1 MTSHQCINYEL
12 LCFVRAIHIII
23 VTVFKRLRDLN
34 GLSLLETASTGGNRG
49 NNREST
55 KAKLVNNAQ
64 KIKSIGTM
72 TNKTHSSGG
81 FRFNGEKIR

>member
-1 MTSHQCINYEL
+1 M
-12 LCFVRAIHIII
+12 
-23 VTVFKRLRDLN
+23 DLFDWKQPVQ
-34 GLSLLETASTGGNRG
+34 GETG
-49 NNREST
+49 NNRENT